1 MDSSVLRYA
10 RCKCIT
16 LRGPY
21 HKSFLSP
28 LSVLR
33 NVLFYATEHMVIQN
47 TLRTLYMCSLP
58 LNRFRASRQFAL
70 FHGSDIQQ
78 PVFLFLSKQL
88 TTLIMPTSV
97 WKACMVCFKF
107 RMHTGLICN
116 GVMMCCFIKLVVY
129 YIHKHIYCA
138 QWDAISTLVLLSNV
152 TFVAI
157 NHRIQWLLQFWLYAF
172 CQGSV
177 TSV

>member
-1 MDSSVLRYA
+1 MGFIDQAVELLQRWECGFVSMRPRDVYDSVAVLETCSLSYSSLYIIFLAPCQTKWTRLF
-10 RCKCIT
+10 CIT
-16 LRGPY
+16 QGA
-21 HKSFLSP
+21 SASP
-28 LSVLR
+28 CVDHIISPFYPPSHVLR

-97 WKACMVCFKF
+97 
-107 RMHTGLICN
+107 
-116 GVMMCCFIKLVVY
+116 
-129 YIHKHIYCA
+129 
-138 QWDAISTLVLLSNV
+138 
-152 TFVAI
+152 
-157 NHRIQWLLQFWLYAF
+157 
-172 CQGSV
+172 
-177 TSV
+177 